1 MMREMLDLLREN
13 PLYVSHNNG
22 RPVGGKNFWA
32 VHHIFFSK
40 KKIPNFIEFFN
51 QKILVCVFVM
61 VSTQNNLRLEIR
73 EIWNS
78 FFVKSCDEQLICSV
92 WFGIW
97 VWSNLV
103 HGVFVYI
110 GYLVWKVVDY
120 NLKSNG
126 IIVLLAQLQKNE
138 MIFIYFTLIR
148 YIIFSESYFPQCY
161 I

>member
-1 MMREMLDLLREN
+1 MGVQSVVKTFEL
-13 PLYVSHNNG
+13 
-22 RPVGGKNFWA
+22 F
-32 VHHIFFSK
+32 ITFFYE

-51 QKILVCVFVM
+51 QKIHVCVHICYCFN
-61 VSTQNNLRLEIR
+61 SENNLRLEIR
-73 EIWNS
+73 EIWNW

-103 HGVFVYI
+103 HGVFVYYR
-110 GYLVWKVVDY
+110 YLVWKVVDY

-126 IIVLLAQLQKNE
+126 IIVLFAQLQKNA
-138 MIFIYFTLIR
+138 MKCYSFILLWFGILFFDTLMRIFNRST
-148 YIIFSESYFPQCY
+148 YFPQCY